1 MVLFSSTR
9 NKIILL
15 LLISALVFTAWQSG
29 AERVYAQVLIGTTN
43 FFVGMAKEDTHIE
56 LENINENDKTYQY
69 RVFTRIDGRKGN
81 YPQETGGVMQPFVI
95 VLSWQ
100 IFLFFVLK
108 RKPALT
114 SLVMNVGIFLLIQV
128 VFLVFLTGYY
138 NSGVQKYLYTM
149 MLDSFYIFALI
160 LVIKDQMLY
169 RVFSK
174 KVAAK

>member
-128 VFLVFLTGYY
+128 VFLFFLTGYY

-174 KVAAK
+174 KGAAK

>member
-128 VFLVFLTGYY
+128 VFLFFLTGYY

-160 LVIKDQMLY
+160 LVIKD
-169 RVFSK
+169 
-174 KVAAK
+174 

>member
-128 VFLVFLTGYY
+128 VFLFFLTGYY